1 MGGFYIGIHVKELRE
16 NGLVYTTVR
25 FASLTDLRT
34 WQILMRAADLMDAK
48 VYQTAARGAG
58 SKQQANREEGKQT
71 GAGG

>member
-34 WQILMRAADLMDAK
+34 WQTFMRAADLMDAK

-58 SKQQANREEGKQT
+58 SKQQANGELKGGRRE
-71 GAGG
+71 